1 VNKEGR
7 YQIDISN
14 ELLRFRTSS
23 FSPERGSIL
32 HSGIYNK
39 ELASVLAASAIGG
52 GSFIILIIGKGNKL
66 LLYIVPLIVFII
78 AFLFFRAIVF
88 KDPYLEIIFD
98 KVSGKVSIILD
109 RPLRTMQGD
118 LSIESIGDILITH
131 RGFEPE
137 NPDGIAVVEKIAL
150 QHGTVIPGFGER
162 RDFYNIELSIKN
174 KDGEERLTIFSTIE
188 RDEAVEILGK
198 IKDFLRG
205 NCVGNIR

>member
-1 VNKEGR
+1 
-7 YQIDISN
+7 
-14 ELLRFRTSS
+14 
-23 FSPERGSIL
+23 L

-109 RPLRTMQGD
+109 RPLRTMQRD